1 MTIIKT
7 ILENPYSILQL
18 PPTLWLPVY
27 FSQAF
32 QFLGP
37 FNTEILAFFDK
48 MIQITF
54 STNSTK
60 ASQSRLKI
68 IFLRL
73 PSKKQQ
79 PFKKVNFFFFL
90 LAFFE
95 TLQNIS
101 LLIFIFFRNIKRQCS
116 SENLQW
122 HWQLFLKLQAIK
134 LGILLYWFFLAVPN
148 WGCANV
154 CFLINENATS
164 SFWYFHFS
172 CTNLTFVK
180 HFQEKITF
188 SRRIFKVLLKF
199 HCFAKLCDLATLDR
213 KMTALQIFFGIST
226 KGRFLCLI
234 VFVNWRNII
243 YLNFLIFITCFFT
256 PKQLKIKAT

>member
-32 QFLGP
+32 QFLAP
-37 FNTEILAFFDK
+37 FNIEILVFFDK

-79 PFKKVNFFFFL
+79 PFKKVNFFFF
-90 LAFFE
+90 FFVSFFW
-95 TLQNIS
+95 NIAEHQPTNFY
-101 LLIFIFFRNIKRQCS
+101 IFQKYKKTM
-116 SENLQW
+116 
-122 HWQLFLKLQAIK
+122 LF
-134 LGILLYWFFLAVPN
+134 W
-148 WGCANV
+148 
-154 CFLINENATS
+154 
-164 SFWYFHFS
+164 
-172 CTNLTFVK
+172 
-180 HFQEKITF
+180 
-188 SRRIFKVLLKF
+188 KF
-199 HCFAKLCDLATLDR
+199 TVTLATLLEITSHQTWYFALLVFLSSPKLRLR
-213 KMTALQIFFGIST
+213 KRLLFDKWKCYLVFLVFSFF
-226 KGRFLCLI
+226 LH
-234 VFVNWRNII
+234 
-243 YLNFLIFITCFFT
+243 
-256 PKQLKIKAT
+256 